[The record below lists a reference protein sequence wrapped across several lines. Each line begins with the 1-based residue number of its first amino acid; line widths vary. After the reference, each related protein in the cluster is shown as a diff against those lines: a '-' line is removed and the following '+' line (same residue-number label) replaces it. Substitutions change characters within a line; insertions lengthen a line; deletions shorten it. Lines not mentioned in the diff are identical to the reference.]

1 MKNIRVVIL
10 AGGKGARLKPYTTI
24 FPKPLMPLGEMPIL
38 EVVLRQLKSAG
49 FEKITLSVNHKAH
62 LIQTFFNNGSQLG
75 LDLSYCE
82 EDEPLGTAGSLSIIK
97 DLTENFL
104 VMNGDLLT
112 TIDYAAMVRT
122 HIDSEAIATIGAFPR
137 KVKIDFG
144 VLDVNQKG
152 ELHNYRE
159 KPTFRYL
166 VSMGVNV
173 FNHSALEFIP
183 HGQFLDMPELMMNLR
198 KAGKI
203 VMTYR
208 SKCEW
213 LDIGRADD
221 YETAIE
227 EFQRSRN
234 KYLRN

>member
-10 AGGKGARLKPYTTI
+10 AGGKGARLKPYTKI

-49 FEKITLSVNHKAH
+49 FEKITISVNHKAH

-82 EDEPLGTAGSLSIIK
+82 EDEPLGTAGSLSIVK
-97 DLTENFL
+97 NLSDNFL

-112 TIDYAAMVRT
+112 TIDYADMVQT
-122 HIDSEAIATIGAFPR
+122 HIDSGATATIGAFPR
-137 KVKIDFG
+137 EVKIDFG
-144 VLDVNQKG
+144 VLDINNKG

-173 FNHSALEFIP
+173 FNMSVLEFIP
-183 HGQFLDMPELMMNLR
+183 SGQYLDMPELMMNLR
-198 KAGKI
+198 NAGRT
-203 VMTYR
+203 VLTYR
-208 SKCEW
+208 SNCEW